1 MTRNKKYLLSLFLF
15 CIMCISVMYRPISV
29 YADEINNDSWSKT
42 MSDSLTTICPEG
54 NGISPAS
61 DVIPSSA
68 IDLSTHGI
76 YNFQGQSYY
85 DTLYTQYK
93 FYGKTSY
100 QIYVVNNGST
110 TLTVKAKTL
119 TKTYGSTTIAVGT
132 SGTISL
138 SGMDSDTKFYIAFTS
153 DYNTN
158 VTGYIQ

>member
-1 MTRNKKYLLSLFLF
+1 MVFPLHPMLFHRQQSTFLHMGSIIF
-15 CIMCISVMYRPISV
+15 
-29 YADEINNDSWSKT
+29 K
-42 MSDSLTTICPEG
+42 G
-54 NGISPAS
+54 NLI
-61 DVIPSSA
+61 
-68 IDLSTHGI
+68 
-76 YNFQGQSYY
+76 

>member
-1 MTRNKKYLLSLFLF
+1 MARNKGYLLSVLLF
-15 CIMCISVMYRPISV
+15 CIVCISVMFGSLSV
-29 YADEINNDSWSKT
+29 YADENDNNAGGKT
-42 MSDSLTTICPEG
+42 ITDSLTTICPEG

-61 DVIPSSA
+61 DVIPSAA
-68 IDLSTHGI
+68 IDLSSHGI

-100 QIYVVNNGST
+100 QIYVTNNGST

-138 SGMDSDTKFYIAFTS
+138 SGMDSGTKFYIAFTS